1 MPQWLDRL
9 AHDLR
14 GPLGPLQTASYLLR
28 SGALEA
34 ERQNELFD
42 LIDRQTRR
50 LARMIDEIGDWSR
63 ATQGRLVTTR
73 QDCEPDALL
82 ALAIE
87 GEARLAQVAPHV
99 ADDVVE
105 ARVEGDPNR
114 LVQMMRVVAA
124 FAAAR
129 CADPP
134 RIALT
139 REGDRV
145 RLDVECD
152 GVAADVASLLESP
165 LPDPPDEGLG
175 LQLLIARAI
184 AEAHGG
190 QLVAEGIGNGIRL
203 RCELPVA

>member
-28 SGALEA
+28 SGALDA
-34 ERQNELFD
+34 GRQNELFD

-50 LARMIDEIGDWSR
+50 LSRMIDEIGDWSR
-63 ATQGRLVTTR
+63 ATQGRLVSSR
-73 QDCEPDALL
+73 QECEPDALL

-87 GEARLAQVAPHV
+87 GDVALSNVAPAVSDAAVHARLW
-99 ADDVVE
+99 
-105 ARVEGDPNR
+105 GDPNR
-114 LVQMMRVVAA
+114 LVQLMRVVAA
-124 FAAAR
+124 FAASR
-129 CADPP
+129 CTAPP
-134 RIALT
+134 RVEMT
-139 REGDRV
+139 RDGERL

-152 GVAADVASLLESP
+152 GAAVDAAALLDAP

-190 QLVAEGIGNGIRL
+190 RLMAEAVGDGLRL